1 MKTTLLC
8 LLVPVAVLCA
18 GCAASS
24 AVSKPTGGAGGC
36 AVEIPLTSQGGG
48 AAWAERVATE
58 AKDEALLVAKWENP
72 ANEPWGGFGNPT
84 VKDWQG
90 TVDLSASKGCTLTF
104 KAKGTGIEQVRIK
117 LKGYDDPTDISKN
130 ESQTLL
136 LAKYYDPASGLVKIP
151 LKAFDR
157 AEFPWQETRQVIFD
171 TWQRKGDVHIEIS
184 FPVQIAENQ

>member
-104 KAKGTGIEQVRIK
+104 KDMRVLFVKMIK
-117 LKGYDDPTDISKN
+117 FSILRFIFN
-130 ESQTLL
+130 
-136 LAKYYDPASGLVKIP
+136 PARWFREP
-151 LKAFDR
+151 R
-157 AEFPWQETRQVIFD
+157 HP
-171 TWQRKGDVHIEIS
+171 GD
-184 FPVQIAENQ
+184 F